1 MKGGSR
7 SRARWLS
14 EMNLDID
21 LIQVGRWKA
30 EAHVVAGFTKVYPI
44 PEVAEFTLAPAR
56 ARS

>member
-1 MKGGSR
+1 
-7 SRARWLS
+7 
-14 EMNLDID
+14 MNLDID